1 MSNNLIKEIIDK
13 KDLIIQYINQ
23 ISANQGWFTWYD
35 TQVMQYNRD
44 LRTKGT
50 SDINIAEL
58 DLQAI
63 NKANEI
69 NMARRKIAEIESSIS
84 TLEQQLLV

>member
-1 MSNNLIKEIIDK
+1 MTTIEQILEKRHEIIE
-13 KDLIIQYINQ
+13 IN
-23 ISANQGWFTWYD
+23 NQLEKLYGWFTWYD

-69 NMARRKIAEIESSIS
+69 NMARSKIAEIESSIS